1 MHKIKKII
9 LSSLL
14 LFIPTLLLATS
25 PQTNSNTATPNKETL
40 AVFYTLEGDI
50 QEKFNT
56 LVEQQLKTIGY
67 KVTDPHK
74 RVNDHYKK
82 KYGSTVLDVLS
93 FMSVVNDDNVL
104 PLLNID
110 PRIAAFSPF
119 NMLIHKKLDEK
130 NTHVGHLMPEAIL
143 DMIGIEDAKVRAD
156 FTAAFK
162 PLDEMLEKELAAGGA
177 KVTKSYMPY
186 KKLAKKRMINFEFE
200 FEKPEDIDDF
210 IDEFQE
216 QFEEAF
222 INKEYLIAGYHNFL
236 ESGDEAQEILKDYD
250 AFWTYSLCH
259 LEYSYNMF
267 DNKGAHPEAGLFAP
281 CSMYM
286 YIKKGTNKLI
296 VGMPTLVNW
305 SDTLGI
311 TDEKRVGLVHKLD
324 KEIPEILTALGMKAM
339 PNVNPLTAKVEKK
352 EELAK
357 VAAPEV
363 KKEVVSD
370 IPKETLAVFYTL
382 EGDIQKPFNDL
393 VENKL
398 RSIGF
403 HTSDPHKRV
412 NDQYEKKYGSTV
424 LDVLSFMPIVNDR
437 EILPLLNIDPRIA
450 GFSPFNMLIHKKLDE
465 KNSHVGH
472 LMPTAM
478 LDMLGIKDK
487 TAREKFTAHFKPLD
501 EKLEAEFKAKG
512 LKFTKSYLPY
522 KKLTQKRM
530 INFEYEFER
539 PEDIDDFIDEFQ
551 NKFSL
556 AFMDKKYLIAGY
568 HNFMYDLDD
577 AEEILEGY
585 DAFWTYSLCHLEYSY
600 NMFDNKGA
608 HPEAGLFAPCS
619 MYMYIKKDTN
629 KLVIGMPTLV
639 NWSDAL
645 GITDEKRVGLV
656 HRLDREIPEILTAL
670 GMKAVTNV
678 NPLIETPTAIVVKK
692 EVPKVASPA
701 PAVMQ
706 EIKKVEAPKAET
718 KAVVT
723 APISKKEEAKISAPA
738 TLKTPKV
745 QKIESNGKVINIV
758 IPKPPKVPTP
768 VKVNTINGSSID
780 TSRSIKFSKRIPP
793 NYIPSSQRTKESK
806 PQNTSTNIGEV
817 TNGKV
822 SAYLRGKFMD
832 VSAAKAKLKEAGFE
846 VITATPVNKKGDLI
860 SIVFTNKELVTMASK
875 TNRGFMASL
884 RLLVN
889 KIDKHISITNPLY
902 MGKAFMQKDFDEKIA
917 KDTLAKITSVF
928 TGLLN
933 SKDTLKFQLL
943 PKYQFMHGMP
953 HYEDMTVVARGSDLL
968 KKIQNNKKVLFT
980 QTLEN
985 GSTLIGVK
993 LNKRTNKFTSRIG
1006 TNNAGLLPYPILIEN
1021 GEAKILEPKYY
1032 ISVMYPLLQ
1041 MSEFMTIATIPGAI
1055 IKDCEKV
1062 FR

>member
-1 MHKIKKII
+1 MYFIKRII
-9 LSSLL
+9 LSTLL
-14 LFIPTLLLATS
+14 LFIPALATS
-25 PQTNSNTATPNKETL
+25 PQSNNTTTPNKETL

-74 RVNDHYKK
+74 RVNDHYKE
-82 KYGSTVLDVLS
+82 KYGSTILDVLS
-93 FMSVVNDDNVL
+93 FMSVVNDDNVM

-119 NMLIHKKLDEK
+119 NMLIHKRLDEK

-143 DMIGIEDAKVRAD
+143 DMIGIEDAKVRAQ

-162 PLDEMLEKELAAGGA
+162 PLDAMLEKELAADGA
-177 KVTKSYMPY
+177 KVTKSYIPY
-186 KKLAKKRMINFEFE
+186 KKLSEKRMMNFEFE
-200 FEKPEDIDDF
+200 FEIPEDIDDF

-216 QFEEAF
+216 KFEEAF
-222 INKEYLIAGYHNFL
+222 IAKEYLIAGYHNFM
-236 ESGDEAQEILKDYD
+236 ESGDNARKVLKDYD

-267 DNKGAHPEAGLFAP
+267 DKKGAHPEAGLFAP
-281 CSMYM
+281 CSMFM
-286 YIKKGTNKLI
+286 YIKKGTNKLVI
-296 VGMPTLVNW
+296 GMPTLVNW

-324 KEIPEILTALGMKAM
+324 KEIPEVLTALGMKAM
-339 PNVNPLTAKVEKK
+339 PNVNPLTVKVEKK
-352 EELAK
+352 EEVAK
-357 VAAPEV
+357 VASPAV

-370 IPKETLAVFYTL
+370 VPKETLAVFYTL

-398 RSIGF
+398 KDIGF
-403 HTSDPHKRV
+403 QTSDPHKRV

-465 KNSHVGH
+465 KNTQVGH
-472 LMPTAM
+472 LMPTAI

-487 TAREKFTAHFKPLD
+487 TAREKFTAHMKPLD
-501 EKLEAEFKAKG
+501 EKIEAEFKAKG

-568 HNFMYDLDD
+568 HNFMFDLED

-629 KLVIGMPTLV
+629 KLVVGMPTLV

-656 HRLDREIPEILTAL
+656 HKLDKEIPEILTAL

-678 NPLIETPTAIVVKK
+678 NPLTQTPTALIVKK
-692 EVPKVASPA
+692 EVPKVAA
-701 PAVMQ
+701 PVK
-706 EIKKVEAPKAET
+706 EEVKVKVPKAET
-718 KAVVT
+718 KPATPTSVM
-723 APISKKEEAKISAPA
+723 KKEEVKASVPA
-738 TLKTPKV
+738 TPKTPKV
-745 QKIESNGKVINIV
+745 QSIKSNGKVINII
-758 IPKPPKVPTP
+758 IPIPPKVPTP

-780 TSRSIKFSKRIPP
+780 ISRSIKFSKRIPP
-793 NYIPSSQRTKESK
+793 NYIPISQRTKEAK
-806 PQNTSTNIGEV
+806 PQNTSTDIGDIH
-817 TNGKV
+817 NGKI
-822 SAYLRGKFMD
+822 SAYLRGKFLD
-832 VSAAKAKLKEAGFE
+832 VKAAEAKLKKAGFT
-846 VITATPVNKKGDLI
+846 VITAAPVDKKGNLI
-860 SIVFTNKELVTMASK
+860 SIVFTSKELVAMASK

-889 KIDKHISITNPLY
+889 KKDNHISITNPLY
-902 MGKAFMQKDFDEKIA
+902 MSKAFMQKDFDEKIA
-917 KDTLAKITSVF
+917 KETLAKITSVF

-953 HYEDMTVVARGSDLL
+953 HYEDMKVVASGKNLL
-968 KKIQNNKKVLFT
+968 EKIKNNKNVLFT
-980 QTLEN
+980 QKLEN
-985 GSTLIGVK
+985 GSTLIGIK
-993 LNKRTNKFTSRIG
+993 LGKRTSKFTSRIG

-1021 GEAKILEPKYY
+1021 GKAKILEPKYY

-1055 IKDCEKV
+1055 IKDCEKI